1 MSSSADNLEALQNWY
16 ADFPEFKV
24 NDLYISGESYA
35 GIYVPYLAHQVNA
48 WNEALAE
55 SNVEGESINLK
66 GYAVG
71 NGVTNW
77 KYDTNSA
84 YIEMAYWHS
93 LYSTELYDK
102 IKAANCDF
110 SGPYMQHVS
119 TECQYYLDE
128 FNSLVADVNIYDIF
142 GICYG
147 TDAYPANGKLYRG
160 TSFWDYTPWLK
171 PRSPSSAANELP
183 PCTFGEP
190 IMAYFDDAD
199 VRSALHIPEDYK
211 TWELCT

>member
-35 GIYVPYLAHQVNA
+35 GIYVPYLAHQINA
-48 WNEALAE
+48 WNTAIAE
-55 SNVEGESINLK
+55 TNVDGESINLK

-84 YIEMAYWHS
+84 FVEMAYWHS

-102 IKAANCDF
+102 I
-110 SGPYMQHVS
+110 
-119 TECQYYLDE
+119 
-128 FNSLVADVNIYDIF
+128 
-142 GICYG
+142 
-147 TDAYPANGKLYRG
+147 
-160 TSFWDYTPWLK
+160 
-171 PRSPSSAANELP
+171 
-183 PCTFGEP
+183 
-190 IMAYFDDAD
+190 
-199 VRSALHIPEDYK
+199 
-211 TWELCT
+211 